1 VNLKRHRQALPKVKL
16 SMSSFGKFS
25 DERIY
30 RAALIDFVDPTAA
43 KQKVV
48 SVTK

>member
-1 VNLKRHRQALPKVKL
+1 
-16 SMSSFGKFS
+16 MSFNGKFS

-30 RAALIDFVDPTAA
+30 RTALIDFVDSTAA
-43 KQKVV
+43 KQEVV